1 MVTIYLSSTLKDL
14 LPEREAVKQALSGKA
29 VVKESYDAD
38 ENSVR
43 ESCLKDVEGSDV
55 YVGLIGLRYGF
66 IPPGKSKSI
75 TELEFDQAQDSKKP
89 ILLFIKDEAS
99 ILAVDTDAHTRE
111 HDPELIK
118 SFRARLTAGSDDVP
132 RPAVFKDPAG
142 LKEKL
147 LRALWRDEDEESE
160 NRPDPA
166 PPGATE
172 LQKMLSGH
180 LNEHWAEISRSR
192 IFTGADVFSEVSAPL
207 SPAKVF
213 AACVDSPVPLR
224 FLTRLRGFVGKAA
237 DGSPV
242 AAQLAAQPY
251 VLEAVLRLT
260 LVAAERFIASKAEAL
275 QVVIDEPLILSSDP
289 RISAVLAAACFG
301 FGIRLRP
308 ATPYPESFVRPS
320 AEEYLHEQG
329 GSLLRRDL
337 RAAADRFTLADPPE
351 HYADDQPEDDE
362 ILQSIL
368 DFAQE
373 KIGCRLV
380 LLCRENSGL
389 RRANIRE
396 NALGKLDVPIVFEGV
411 PRNEIAALL
420 ANLRS
425 LVAPLLD
432 GLMGKAPTSA
442 QAETS

>member
-66 IPPGKSKSI
+66 SPPGESKSI
-75 TELEFDQAQDSKKP
+75 TELEFDQAQKSKKR
-89 ILLFIKDEAS
+89 ILLFAKSEQS
-99 ILAVDTDAHTRE
+99 IPAIHTDAFTKER
-111 HDPELIK
+111 DPELIR
-118 SFRARLTAGSDDVP
+118 SFRARLKAGTDDVP
-132 RPAVFKDPAG
+132 RPAVFDDPAG

-147 LRALWRDEDEESE
+147 LRALLKEVDKESE
-160 NRPDPA
+160 DRADPA

-172 LQKMLSGH
+172 LQKMLAAH

-192 IFTGADVFSEVSAPL
+192 IFMGADVFSEVSAQL

-237 DGSPV
+237 DGSPI

-260 LVAAERFIASKAEAL
+260 LVAAERFIASKADELRVAL
-275 QVVIDEPLILSSDP
+275 DEPLILSSDP
-289 RISAVLAAACFG
+289 RVSAVLAAACFG

-308 ATPYPESFVRPS
+308 AAPYPETFVRPS

-329 GSLLRRDL
+329 GTLLKRDL

-351 HYADDQPEDDE
+351 HYADDQSEDDE
-362 ILQSIL
+362 ILQGIL
-368 DFAQE
+368 DYAQE
-373 KIGCRLV
+373 KLGCRLV

-389 RRANIRE
+389 RRANVRA
-396 NALGKLDVPIVFEGV
+396 NVLGKLDVPLVFEGV
-411 PRNEIAALL
+411 PRNEIADLL
-420 ANLRS
+420 AKLRS
-425 LVAPLLD
+425 LVAPVLD
-432 GLMGKAPTSA
+432 GLIGKASTSA